1 MKIKKIFSKSFKK
14 IQDKKL
20 FDIFKKLKT
29 DKTVI
34 LGEIIIDKYNFCE
47 TLGKSGKDPILMF
60 SKKRRN
66 IFRRCW
72 CNSKSY

>member
-1 MKIKKIFSKSFKK
+1 MKIKKIFTKVSKK

-47 TLGKSGKDPILMF
+47 TLGKSGKIQSLMF
-60 SKKRRN
+60 SKKKKKY
-66 IFRRCW
+66 I
-72 CNSKSY
+72 